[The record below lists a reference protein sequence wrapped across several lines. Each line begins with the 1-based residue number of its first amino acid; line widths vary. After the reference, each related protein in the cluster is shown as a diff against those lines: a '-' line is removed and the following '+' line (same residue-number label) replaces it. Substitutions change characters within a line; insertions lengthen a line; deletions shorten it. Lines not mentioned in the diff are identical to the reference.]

1 MVIDSNYKK
10 ALVEVEA
17 VLDCLNIEDYNKI
30 PKEIINKIKENKDQA
45 YKYEYDKSLQF
56 DRWNFMDETK
66 AILYNLSKKYLISEE
81 ERLKLIQHEIT
92 EQNKIEDEKKKKYD
106 ANDLFKTEYAKDDT
120 AKSIETTETSL
131 RKESPIKKFFVRI
144 KNFLFGQ

>member
-45 YKYEYDKSLQF
+45 YKYEYDKNLQF

-66 AILYNLSKKYLISEE
+66 AILYNLSKNYLISEE

-106 ANDLFKTEYAKDDT
+106 ANNLFKTDSSAKFVEET
-120 AKSIETTETSL
+120 AL
-131 RKESPIKKFFVRI
+131 RKESIVKRFFVKI
-144 KNFLFGQ
+144 KNYLFNHQ